1 MAPYVAAPHYQHFFN
16 FRLDLD
22 VDGADGNVV
31 TEVNVKAAPADD
43 TNPLRNAFLM
53 GETLLRNEKD
63 AQRSLDLASS
73 RRWGVFNPSA
83 TNTLAQPAGYLLV
96 PGDNSVPY
104 LGEDSPVRR
113 RAGFINDHFWAT
125 PFNPAEMHAAGE
137 YPNQSEPGEGLPKW
151 TATNRSLDRQ
161 DVVVWYTFA
170 PTHIPRPEE
179 WPVMSATKVG
189 FKLVPVGFFSKNPA
203 LDVPR
208 PRR

>member
-1 MAPYVAAPHYQHFFN
+1 M
-16 FRLDLD
+16 
-22 VDGADGNVV
+22 

-53 GETLLRNEKD
+53 EETLLRNEKD

-83 TNTLAQPAGYLLV
+83 TNTLAQPAGTCSFLATTPCLT
-96 PGDNSVPY
+96 SAKTRPY
-104 LGEDSPVRR
+104 
-113 RAGFINDHFWAT
+113 AGAQVSSTIT
-125 PFNPAEMHAAGE
+125 
-137 YPNQSEPGEGLPKW
+137 
-151 TATNRSLDRQ
+151 
-161 DVVVWYTFA
+161 
-170 PTHIPRPEE
+170 
-179 WPVMSATKVG
+179 VMSATKVG